1 MKARL
6 TRRNHVLGSVLQLA
20 ISALLLVASV
30 GCAEQGEGERCDLN
44 NDNAD
49 CEGSL
54 VCTSLRSLNR
64 GTVGAV
70 CCPDSNPSANVC
82 KRLSLDLDDDDDEAP
97 TDDSAADDSAAD
109 DSAADDSAADA
120 GDDSAADDSTASGD
134 DATAADAS
142 ASDDDATTSAPDAAA
157 SDDESDGDAASADD
171 MISDEQTVDAA
182 SSAPSDAALL
192 TNAEAGPDANAN

>member
-109 DSAADDSAADA
+109 DSAADA

>member
-109 DSAADDSAADA
+109 A

-157 SDDESDGDAASADD
+157 SDDESDGNAASADD

>member
-109 DSAADDSAADA
+109 DSAADA

-157 SDDESDGDAASADD
+157 SDDESDGNAASADD